1 MIKAIIYNS
10 NTGHTFRY
18 ADMLS
23 KKLDVS
29 CYSLKEANKFLNKN
43 DEVIYLSWICAGM
56 ITKVN
61 KVKNKY
67 NVKGYGAVGAYPE
80 DPKYIKTAEKAN
92 NLNAPLFYLRGGID
106 YNKLKGI
113 KRKIVQMVGKV
124 LEKEN
129 PDNQELINVFK
140 NGADFVNEKN
150 LDEIVSY
157 IRKEL

>member
-18 ADMLS
+18 AGMLS
-23 KKLDVS
+23 KKLNVP
-29 CYSLKEANKFLNKN
+29 CYSLKEAKKSLKKS
-43 DEVIYLSWICAGM
+43 DEVVYLSWICACK

-67 NVKGYGAVGAYPE
+67 NVKGYGVIGIYPE
-80 DPKYIKTAEKAN
+80 NAEYIKTVEKSN
-92 NLNAPLFYLRGGID
+92 NLKAPLFYLRGGID

-129 PDNQELINVFK
+129 PDNQELINIFK

-157 IRKEL
+157 IMKKC